1 MAPVRSAA
9 AGALNPI
16 PIAPLAAPAPALD
29 DAGLIQLLE
38 GLRNELLA
46 FERDCAHWLA
56 PVHPQYRESARNLLH
71 FIAFHRHNHPGLQRQ
86 LRERGLSSLEGCD
99 GHLLA
104 SLSAVLS
111 RLASGGLPDDAHPP
125 AAAASPSHGQAVA
138 LLQRHCEQLFGGA
151 CRHQDNA
158 IMVTLPAGAAHHSG
172 LIQELVEAGMGIAR
186 INCAHDGP
194 EVWQALVAGV
204 RRAAGSSGRPCRV
217 SLDLGGPK
225 LRTGPLPEAPGV
237 VDARPRRDRYG
248 RLLQPALILA
258 VLPGQDAPEPGAGIT
273 PLQVLALPGPSLEK
287 PLAAGDRF
295 CGRDASG
302 RVRELTV
309 VERRAD
315 GLLLGCRQHCR
326 FTAGLRFRREGGG
339 GGELEVAPLP
349 PCPGEL
355 LLQVGDTL
363 ELTSSMA
370 SSMGGKAAG
379 RGRHSISCTLPE
391 VFPMLQPG
399 ERVLFDDGKLG
410 GVIRALSAEAVT
422 VEITAAKPRGTRLR
436 ADKGINFPDSDL
448 QLPALTAKDRQDL
461 AFAATHAD
469 IVNYSFVSQDSDVE
483 ALQRELAQLGAGDL
497 GVVLKIETHQAFANL
512 PHLLLAA
519 MRHSQPLGVMIA
531 RGDLAVECGWEAL
544 AAIQE
549 EILRLCAAAHVP
561 CIWATQVLEE
571 MARHGTPTRAEISD
585 AALGARADALM
596 LNKGP
601 NITATVRALRQ
612 IAAGSL
618 SGQPEHP
625 SHRDRLVCCQSFR
638 A

>member
-1 MAPVRSAA
+1 MNTS
-9 AGALNPI
+9 
-16 PIAPLAAPAPALD
+16 PLAAPPLPD
-29 DAGLIQLLE
+29 TELIQQLQA
-38 GLRNELLA
+38 LRVYLLA
-46 FERDCAHWLA
+46 FEADCGDWLTA
-56 PVHPQYRESARNLLH
+56 VQPQYRESARNLLH
-71 FIAFHRHNHPGLQRQ
+71 FIAFHRHDHPGLQRQ

-104 SLSAVLS
+104 SLNAVLS
-111 RLASGGLPDDAHPP
+111 QLAAGDQPP
-125 AAAASPSHGQAVA
+125 VAAASPSHGLAVE
-138 LLQRHCEQLFGGA
+138 LLQQHCEQLFGEEPTG
-151 CRHQDNA
+151 QGNA
-158 IMVTLPAGAAHHSG
+158 IMVTLPAEAAHHSG

-186 INCAHDGP
+186 INCAHDSIP
-194 EVWQALVAGV
+194 VWQALVAAV
-204 RRAAGSSGRPCRV
+204 HTAASTSGRSCRV
-217 SLDLGGPK
+217 SMDLGGPK
-225 LRTGPLPEAPGV
+225 LRTGPLPEEPGV

-258 VLPGQDAPEPGAGIT
+258 MTPGREPAVPEADIT
-273 PLQVLALPGPSLEK
+273 PLPVVKLPEAGVAQSLAP
-287 PLAAGDRF
+287 GDRF
-295 CGRDASG
+295 SGRDASG

-309 VERRAD
+309 VEHRAD

-326 FTAGLRFRREGGG
+326 FTGGLRFRREGGG
-339 GGELEVAPLP
+339 AELEVAALP

-355 LLQVGDTL
+355 LLRVGDTL
-363 ELTSSMA
+363 ELTAAAESVPSSR
-370 SSMGGKAAG
+370 S
-379 RGRHSISCTLPE
+379 RRTISCTLPE
-391 VFPMLQPG
+391 VFVALQPG
-399 ERVLFDDGKLG
+399 QRVVFDDGKLG
-410 GVIRALSAEAVT
+410 GVIRQVNAQAVT
-422 VEITAAKPRGTRLR
+422 IEINESKPRGTRLR

-461 AFAATHAD
+461 AFATTHAH
-469 IVNYSFVSQDSDVE
+469 IVNYSFVSQGTDVE
-483 ALQRELAQLGAGDL
+483 ALQRELEQLGASRM

-512 PHLLLAA
+512 PRLLLTA
-519 MRHSQPLGVMIA
+519 MRRPQPLGVMIA

-625 SHRDRLVCCQSFR
+625 SHRDRLVCCQSFQR
-638 A
+638 TCVGSGQP

>member
-1 MAPVRSAA
+1 MASVRSAA

-16 PIAPLAAPAPALD
+16 PISAAATAAPPLD

-38 GLRNELLA
+38 GLHSDLLA

-56 PVHPQYRESARNLLH
+56 PVQPHYRESARNLLH

-104 SLSAVLS
+104 SLSAVMS
-111 RLASGGLPDDAHPP
+111 RLASGGRTSGAQPP
-125 AAAASPSHGQAVA
+125 GPAASPSHGLAVE
-138 LLQRHCEQLFGGA
+138 LLQRHCEQLFGAA
-151 CRHQDNA
+151 CRLQGNA
-158 IMVTLPAGAAHHSG
+158 IMVTLPAEAAHHSS

-194 EVWQALVAGV
+194 QVWQALAARV
-204 RRAAGSSGRPCRV
+204 RQAASSSGRACLV
-217 SLDLGGPK
+217 SMDLGGPK
-225 LRTGPLPEAPGV
+225 LRTGRLPEEPGV

-248 RLLQPALILA
+248 RLQQPALILA
-258 VLPGQDAPEPGAGIT
+258 VAPGREPLEPEAGIT
-273 PLQVLALPGPSLEK
+273 TLPVLALPGPTLEK
-287 PLAAGDRF
+287 PLAPGDRF
-295 CGRDASG
+295 SGRDASG
-302 RVRELTV
+302 RVRELTL
-309 VERRAD
+309 VERRAE

-363 ELTSSMA
+363 ELT
-370 SSMGGKAAG
+370 AAVEIAPVG
-379 RGRHSISCTLPE
+379 RGRHTISCTLPE

-410 GVIRALSAEAVT
+410 GVLRQVSAEAVRL
-422 VEITAAKPRGTRLR
+422 EITDAKPRGTRLR

-461 AFAATHAD
+461 AFASAHAD

-483 ALQRELAQLGAGDL
+483 ALQHELARLGASRM
-497 GVVLKIETHQAFANL
+497 GVVLKIETHQAFTNL
-512 PHLLLAA
+512 PRLLLTA
-519 MRHSQPLGVMIA
+519 MGQPQPLGVMIA

-544 AAIQE
+544 AGIQE

-638 A
+638 T

>member
-1 MAPVRSAA
+1 MVSVRSGA

-16 PIAPLAAPAPALD
+16 PIAAPAATTPPLD
-29 DAGLIQLLE
+29 DTELIQLLE
-38 GLRNELLA
+38 GLRNDLLA
-46 FERDCAHWLA
+46 FERDCAHWLT
-56 PVHPQYRESARNLLH
+56 PVQPHYRESACNLLH

-104 SLSAVLS
+104 SLSAVIS
-111 RLASGGLPDDAHPP
+111 RLASGGRASGAHPP
-125 AAAASPSHGQAVA
+125 APAAAPSHGQAVE

-151 CRHQDNA
+151 CRHQGNA
-158 IMVTLPAGAAHHSG
+158 IMVTLPAEAAHHSG
-172 LIQELVEAGMGIAR
+172 LIQDLVEAGMGIAR

-204 RRAAGSSGRPCRV
+204 RSAAGSTGRPCRV
-217 SLDLGGPK
+217 SLDLAGPK
-225 LRTGPLPEAPGV
+225 LRTGPLPEEPGV

-258 VLPGQDAPEPGAGIT
+258 VLPGQDAVEPETGIT
-273 PLQVLALPGPSLEK
+273 PLPVLALPGPGLEK

-309 VERRAD
+309 VERSAD

-363 ELTSSMA
+363 ELTASMA
-370 SSMGGKAAG
+370 GAATG

-391 VFPMLQPG
+391 VFAMLQSG

-422 VEITAAKPRGTRLR
+422 IEITDAKPRGTRLR
-436 ADKGINFPDSDL
+436 ADKGINFPDSHM

-461 AFAATHAD
+461 AFAAAHAD

-483 ALQRELAQLGAGDL
+483 ALQRELAQLGASGM

-512 PHLLLAA
+512 PHLLLTA

-625 SHRDRLVCCQSFR
+625 SHRDRLVSCQSFR
-638 A
+638 S

>member
-1 MAPVRSAA
+1 MTDPSTVNTIPSAA
-9 AGALNPI
+9 P
-16 PIAPLAAPAPALD
+16 PLSETE
-29 DAGLIQLLE
+29 LIHQLE
-38 GLRNELLA
+38 ALRNYLLA
-46 FERDCAHWLA
+46 FEHDCADWLT
-56 PVHPQYRESARNLLH
+56 PVQPHYRESARNLLH

-86 LRERGLSSLEGCD
+86 LREWGLSSLEGCD

-104 SLSAVLS
+104 SLNAVLS
-111 RLASGGLPDDAHPP
+111 RLASGGLAAGDQSCV
-125 AAAASPSHGQAVA
+125 AAASPSHGLAVE
-138 LLQRHCEQLFGGA
+138 LLQRHCEQLFGEASTGQ
-151 CRHQDNA
+151 CNA
-158 IMVTLPAGAAHHSG
+158 IMVTLPAEAAHHSG

-186 INCAHDGP
+186 INCAHDSP

-204 RRAAGSSGRPCRV
+204 RRAAGSAGRPCRV
-217 SLDLGGPK
+217 SMDLGGPK
-225 LRTGPLPEAPGV
+225 LRTGPLPEEPGV

-258 VLPGQDAPEPGAGIT
+258 VPPGREPVKPDAGIT
-273 PLQVLALPGPSLEK
+273 PLPVLSLPEAGLEK

-295 CGRDASG
+295 SGRDASG

-309 VERRAD
+309 VERRAE

-326 FTAGLRFRREGGG
+326 FTGGLRFRREGGG

-363 ELTSSMA
+363 ELTTSVA
-370 SSMGGKAAG
+370 SAAAG

-391 VFPMLQPG
+391 VFAMLQPG

-410 GVIRALSAEAVT
+410 GVIRSVSVEAVT
-422 VEITAAKPRGTRLR
+422 IEITDAKPRGIRLR

-461 AFAATHAD
+461 AFAAAHAD

-483 ALQRELAQLGAGDL
+483 ALQGELSQLGASRM

-512 PHLLLAA
+512 PRLLLTA
-519 MRHSQPLGVMIA
+519 MRQPQPLGVMIA

-638 A
+638 RSCQSSGQP